1 MKKKEGIYVIIVD
14 MEKEKNNGIKIRKI
28 RKMMK
33 NEKKE
38 VLLENIRVKI

>member
-38 VLLENIRVKI
+38 VLLENIRVKV